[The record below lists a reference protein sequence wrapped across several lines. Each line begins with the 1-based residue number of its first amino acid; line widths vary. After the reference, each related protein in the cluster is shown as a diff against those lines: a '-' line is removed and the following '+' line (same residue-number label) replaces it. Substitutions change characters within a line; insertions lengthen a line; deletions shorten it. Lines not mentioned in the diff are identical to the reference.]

1 MSNVF
6 PVRAA
11 QGQSA
16 TPLSSTKKSVKWTQF
31 DDNERHAMIATTPT
45 TTTTSSSYAT
55 GALQEVAMDMEL
67 QMTPVRLE
75 DIIAKDEELS
85 TPPAASTATL
95 TTATSD
101 RKPKKTREF
110 PKRHSMT
117 LRSRK

>member
-1 MSNVF
+1 VSNVF
-6 PVRAA
+6 AVRAA
-11 QGQSA
+11 HGQVT

-31 DDNERHAMIATTPT
+31 DDNERHAMTTTTPT
-45 TTTTSSSYAT
+45 TTTTSSAYAS
-55 GALQEVAMDMEL
+55 GVAQEVAMDMEL

-85 TPPAASTATL
+85 TPPAAATATP
-95 TTATSD
+95 TSTSD
-101 RKPKKTREF
+101 RKSKKTREF